1 LTEENTL
8 FMQENKS
15 EINKESII
23 KLESAQYASFEKL
36 LTKVGLLVS
45 KFNEVKEDNLSLK
58 ENIKE
63 LNNKITELKLEL
75 NKLSSDSVFKDQEI
89 SSLKNLLLNSE
100 VGNNSIQNKEN
111 VKSRIK
117 ELISRIDVHLDQYE
131 QEQPIA
137 DE

>member
-1 LTEENTL
+1 MTEENTL

-23 KLESAQYASFEKL
+23 KLESAQYASFERL
-36 LTKVGLLVS
+36 LTKVGLLIS
-45 KFNEVKEDNLSLK
+45 KNNEINEENLSLK

>member
-1 LTEENTL
+1 
-8 FMQENKS
+8 MQENKS

-23 KLESAQYASFEKL
+23 KLESAQYASFERL
-36 LTKVGLLVS
+36 LTKVGLLIS
-45 KFNEVKEDNLSLK
+45 KNNEIKEENLSSK